1 MDALKAG
8 FNKMSSLLGGK
19 TSYFVTI
26 IGLFVYHVVF
36 DTQLTCLT
44 KPGVKP
50 EDLPTQYECNVYI
63 AMPPFIL
70 FFLILWLDG
79 EFQQVWTIVYRCGR
93 DFWQRLFSALFK
105 ATAIGLLWVV
115 SVLLDGDW
123 YACHNREELLG
134 LNTNGTY
141 TKEKLKRKSVVIG
154 LKVTL
159 ALVFL
164 VAIFNAVPY
173 WCYLCCCCERTK
185 ESRTEDEVQE
195 LGTEDKK
202 CCSACCYTLRR
213 SYHRVLFQENILIEM
228 ENIIQTDV
236 KRTARDFVVQK
247 GKDLLQPTSKLDPGD
262 QGSKTPGGDQGNYKP
277 GGVRQSSNPNPPEP
291 PPTSSQASRTRVVN
305 VDNLDFD
312 KIYNLPFN
320 IMKSVSELGQE
331 KEQTN
336 KDSKN
341 IKKTN
346 THELKEFNV
355 TGKPECQPLVK
366 GHCTSGDRQK
376 PNPDPSNPT

>member
-1 MDALKAG
+1 
-8 FNKMSSLLGGK
+8 
-19 TSYFVTI
+19 
-26 IGLFVYHVVF
+26 
-36 DTQLTCLT
+36 
-44 KPGVKP
+44 
-50 EDLPTQYECNVYI
+50 
-63 AMPPFIL
+63 MPPFIL

-79 EFQQVWTIVYRCGR
+79 EFRQVWTIVYRCGR

-123 YACHNREELLG
+123 YACQNREELLG

-141 TKEKLKRKSVVIG
+141 TDQLKRKSVVIG
-154 LKVTL
+154 LEVTL
-159 ALVFL
+159 GLVIL

-173 WCYLCCCCERTK
+173 WCYPCCCCERTK
-185 ESRTEDEVQE
+185 ESRTED
-195 LGTEDKK
+195 KK
-202 CCSACCYTLRR
+202 CCSACCYTLCR

-236 KRTARDFVVQK
+236 KTTARDYVVQK
-247 GKDLLQPTSKLDPGD
+247 GKVLLQPTSKLDPGD
-262 QGSKTPGGDQGNYKP
+262 QGSKTPRGDQGNYTP

-291 PPTSSQASRTRVVN
+291 PPASSQASRTRVVN

-312 KIYNLPFN
+312 KIYNLTFN

-336 KDSKN
+336 EDSKR
-341 IKKTN
+341 IKQTRSGGDVELDGFDV
-346 THELKEFNV
+346 TVQHENE
-355 TGKPECQPLVK
+355 PLVK
-366 GHCTSGDRQK
+366 DRISEQQ
-376 PNPDPSNPT
+376 NPDQSNPT